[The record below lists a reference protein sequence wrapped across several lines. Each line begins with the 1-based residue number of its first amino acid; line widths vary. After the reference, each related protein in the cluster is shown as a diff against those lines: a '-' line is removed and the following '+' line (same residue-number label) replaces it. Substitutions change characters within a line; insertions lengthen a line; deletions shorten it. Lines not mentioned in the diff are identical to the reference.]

1 MTSDHRWVAVP
12 SLDVCHGQVID
23 SGERESLRLLIDL
36 ALAGQSIKL
45 VFDYLL
51 LIDDSDGQT
60 LEDVKGSLRV
70 RMWLLFINVDQLVAT
85 EEEL

>member
-1 MTSDHRWVAVP
+1 MTSNHRCVTVP
-12 SLDVCHGQVID
+12 RFDVCHGQVID
-23 SGERESLRLLIDL
+23 SGERKSLRLLIDL

-51 LIDDSDGQT
+51 LVDDSDGQT
-60 LEDVKGSLRV
+60 LEDVKSCLRV
-70 RMWLLFINVDQLVAT
+70 SMRLLFINVDQLVAT